1 MTMKKIPLLTAV
13 AWLVVSLSAAA
24 AAPDGDAVE
33 VIDIPYTRFVLDNG
47 LTLIVHEDPKA
58 PIVAVNVWYHVGS
71 KNEKPG
77 KTGFA
82 HLFEHLM
89 FEGTE
94 NCPEDFSTAFD
105 TVGATGQ
112 NGTTNFDRTNYFE
125 NVPTSALDVA
135 LWLESDRMGHLL
147 GAIDQEKL
155 DAQRG
160 VVQNEKRQGENQP
173 YGKTMQMIYEATYPH
188 GHPYSWSV
196 IGSLEDLDAATLED
210 VHEWFKTYYGAA
222 NAVLSIAGDVDT
234 ETVRSQVEAY
244 FGDIPSG
251 PPVARQEAWIAQ
263 RTGTHRQSLEDRVPQ
278 ARIYKVWNIPEG
290 ISPDS
295 DTLDLVAGV
304 LADGKS
310 SRLFKRLVYD
320 EQIATDVVGFA
331 LPREIGGLF
340 VLWATAQPGGDLAEV
355 ERALDEE
362 LARFLADGPTPQEL
376 ERVKTDRR
384 ARFIRGVERIG
395 GFGGKSDILAQSE
408 VYGGSPDYHKV
419 TQRRIATATAA
430 DLQQA
435 AQRWLSDGVFILEV
449 RPFPEYGTV
458 ESSVDRSQLPEPG
471 EPPEVSFPELQRTT
485 LANGLE
491 VILAERH
498 AIPVVYFNLL
508 LDAGY
513 AADQF
518 GIRGTA
524 RLALD
529 MLDEGTTSRTAL
541 EISDELARL
550 GATLGAGSNPDM
562 SAVFLSALKEN
573 LTASLELY
581 ADVVLN
587 PAFPAEDFE
596 RLKRQQQ
603 VAIQREQA
611 NPMGMAVRV
620 FPALLYGDDHAYGM
634 PLSGSGTQ
642 ASVASLDREEMQ
654 KFHRTWF
661 KPNHAML
668 VVVGDTTLGEITPQL
683 EKLFRAW
690 KPGDIPEKN
699 IAPVEHQ
706 TQSSVYL
713 LDRPGSIQSIIFAA
727 HLAPPKANPHEIAI
741 EVMNE
746 IFGGGFSSRLNL
758 NLREDKH
765 WAYGAGSFVLDS
777 QGQRPFIA
785 FSPVQADKTKEAM
798 MEIQREFE
806 QIRAERPPTA
816 EELATAQAQH
826 SLSLPG
832 RWETARAVGRSV
844 TELVRFGL
852 PDDFWATYAE
862 RVRSL
867 TVADVSQAAAE
878 VLRPEGILWVVVG
891 DRAKIEDG
899 VRELGFGEI
908 RYVDADGN
916 LLEGN
921 E

>member
-1 MTMKKIPLLTAV
+1 MKKIPLLTAA
-13 AWLVVSLSAAA
+13 AWLMISLSAVAA
-24 AAPDGDAVE
+24 GPDGDAVE
-33 VIDIPYTRFVLDNG
+33 LIDIPYTRFVLDNG
-47 LTLIVHEDPKA
+47 LTVIVHEDPKA

-94 NCPEDFSTAFD
+94 NRPEDFPTAFEN
-105 TVGATGQ
+105 VGATSQ
-112 NGTTNFDRTNYFE
+112 NGTTDCDRTNYFE

-155 DAQRG
+155 DGQRG
-160 VVQNEKRQGENQP
+160 VVQNEKRQGDNQP
-173 YGKTMQMIYEATYPH
+173 YGKDFELIFEATYPH
-188 GHPYSWSV
+188 GHPYSWPT
-196 IGSLEDLDAATLED
+196 IGSMEDLDAATLED

-234 ETVRSQVEAY
+234 ETVRRKVEAY

-251 PPVARQEAWIAQ
+251 PPVARQQAWVAQ
-263 RTGTHRQSLEDRVPQ
+263 RTGTHRQSREDRVPQ
-278 ARIYKVWNIPEG
+278 ARIYKVWNVSEWG
-290 ISPDS
+290 SPDG
-295 DTLDLVAGV
+295 DYLDLVTGV
-304 LADGKS
+304 LTDGKS
-310 SRLFKRLVYD
+310 SRLYKRLVYD
-320 EQIATDVVGFA
+320 EQIATDVVGFVY
-331 LPREIGGLF
+331 PRELGGLF
-340 VLWATAQPGGDLAEV
+340 ILRATAHPGGDLAEV
-355 ERALDEE
+355 ERAMDEE

-384 ARFIRGVERIG
+384 AGFIRGVERIG

-419 TQRRIATATAA
+419 TQKRLQTATVA

-471 EPPEVSFPELQRTT
+471 ESPEVSFPELERTT
-485 LANGLE
+485 LSNGLE

-498 AIPVVYFNLL
+498 AIPVVSFFLL

-541 EISDELARL
+541 EISDEQSRL
-550 GATLGAGSNPDM
+550 GATLRAASNLDM
-562 SAVFLSALKEN
+562 SIVTLSALKEN
-573 LTASLELY
+573 LPGSLELF
-581 ADVVLN
+581 ADIVLN

-596 RLKRQQQ
+596 RLKRQQL
-603 VAIQREQA
+603 AGIQREKA
-611 NPMGMAVRV
+611 RPMGMALRV
-620 FPALLYGDDHAYGM
+620 FPKLLYGDDHAYGM

-642 ASVASLDREEMQ
+642 ASVASLGREEMQ

-661 KPNHAML
+661 KPNHATL
-668 VVVGDTTLGEITPQL
+668 VVVGDTTLGEITPQI

-690 KPGDIPEKN
+690 KPGDVPEKN

-706 TQSSVYL
+706 AQSTIYL
-713 LDRPGSIQSIIFAA
+713 LDRPGSIQSIIFAGHA
-727 HLAPPKANPHEIAI
+727 APPKANPHEIAI
-741 EVMNE
+741 EVMNQ

-765 WAYGAGSFVLDS
+765 WSYGAASFVIDS
-777 QGQRPFIA
+777 QGQRPFIVFA
-785 FSPVQADKTKEAM
+785 QLQADKTKEAM

-806 QIRAERPPTA
+806 EILAERPPTA
-816 EELATAQAQH
+816 EELDTAQAQN
-826 SLSLPG
+826 SLTLPG
-832 RWETARAVGRSV
+832 RWETARSVGFSIV
-844 TELVRFGL
+844 ELARFGL

-862 RVRSL
+862 RVRGL
-867 TVADVSQAAAE
+867 TVAEVSQAAAE
-878 VLRPEGILWVVVG
+878 LLRPEGILWVVVG
-891 DRAKIEDG
+891 DRAMIEGG

-916 LLEGN
+916 LLEGS